1 LVWLSATFIKKE
13 RNVFMLTTIRG
24 KTTEIGVGI
33 DQPFRIIG
41 ERINPTGHKKLAAA
55 LTERDFDY
63 IRQLA
68 ATQVADGA
76 EILDVNVG
84 VAGLDDVFLLPEVI
98 QIVTDEVDMPICID
112 TPNPEALAAALS
124 VTPGKPLVNSVNGEE
139 ASLNT
144 VLPLVKEY
152 NAAVIALTMDDDGIP
167 SDPEKRLA
175 IAAKI
180 IERASKAGIPIEDI
194 IVDPLVMTVGA
205 DSQAAAVTIKTI
217 KLVKEN
223 FGVNINLGASNVS
236 FGLPDRHTVNQSF
249 LALAMGAGATCA
261 ITHPRK
267 MGLTIRAID
276 LLLGRDDFGMRY
288 ITYWREQQSN

>member
-1 LVWLSATFIKKE
+1 
-13 RNVFMLTTIRG
+13 MLTTIRG
-24 KTTEIGVGI
+24 KTTEIGIGI

-68 ATQVADGA
+68 ATQAVDGA

-84 VAGLDDVFLLPEVI
+84 VAGLDDVSLLPEVI

-139 ASLNT
+139 ASLKT

-167 SDPEKRLA
+167 GDPEKRLA

-194 IVDPLVMTVGA
+194 VVDPLVMTVGA
-205 DSQAAAVTIKTI
+205 DSQAATVTIKTI
-217 KLVKEN
+217 ELVKEK

>member
-1 LVWLSATFIKKE
+1 
-13 RNVFMLTTIRG
+13 MLTTLQG
-24 KTTEIGVGI
+24 KTTEIGIGI

-55 LTERDFDY
+55 LSERDFDY

-68 ATQVADGA
+68 ATQIANGAD
-76 EILDVNVG
+76 ILDVNVG
-84 VAGLDDVFLLPEVI
+84 VAGLDDVSLLPEVI
-98 QIVTDEVDMPICID
+98 QIVTDEVDIPICID

-124 VTPGKPLVNSVNGEE
+124 VTPGKPLINSVNGEE

-144 VLPLVKEY
+144 VLPLVKEF

-194 IVDPLVMTVGA
+194 VVDPLVMTVGA
-205 DSQAAAVTIKTI
+205 DSQAATVTIKTI
-217 KLVKEN
+217 ELVKEK

-267 MGLTIRAID
+267 LGLTIRAID

>member
-1 LVWLSATFIKKE
+1 
-13 RNVFMLTTIRG
+13 MLTTIRG
-24 KTTEIGVGI
+24 KTTEIGIGI

-68 ATQVADGA
+68 ATQIANGAD
-76 EILDVNVG
+76 ILDVNVG
-84 VAGLDDVFLLPEVI
+84 VAGLDDVSLLPEVI
-98 QIVTDEVDMPICID
+98 QIVTDEVDIPICID

-124 VTPGKPLVNSVNGEE
+124 VTPGKPLINSVNGEE

-175 IAAKI
+175 VAAKI

-194 IVDPLVMTVGA
+194 VVDPLVMTVGA
-205 DSQAAAVTIKTI
+205 DSQAAVVTIKTI

-267 MGLTIRAID
+267 LGLTIRAID

-288 ITYWREQQSN
+288 ITYWRGQQPD

>member
-1 LVWLSATFIKKE
+1 
-13 RNVFMLTTIRG
+13 MLTTIRG

-63 IRQLA
+63 IRRLA
-68 ATQVADGA
+68 ATQIANGAD
-76 EILDVNVG
+76 ILDVNVG
-84 VAGLDDVFLLPEVI
+84 VAGLDDVSLLPEVI
-98 QIVTDEVDMPICID
+98 QIVTDEVDIPICID

-124 VTPGKPLVNSVNGEE
+124 VTPGKPLINSVNGEE

-180 IERASKAGIPIEDI
+180 IERAAKAGIPIEDI
-194 IVDPLVMTVGA
+194 VVDPLVMTVGA
-205 DSQAAAVTIKTI
+205 DSQSAVVTIKTI

-236 FGLPDRHTVNQSF
+236 FGLPNRHTVNQSF

-267 MGLTIRAID
+267 LGLTIRAID

-288 ITYWREQQSN
+288 ITYWRGQQPD

>member
-1 LVWLSATFIKKE
+1 
-13 RNVFMLTTIRG
+13 MLTTIRG
-24 KTTEIGVGI
+24 KTTEIGIGI

-55 LTERDFDY
+55 LTERDYDY

-68 ATQVADGA
+68 ATQVSNGA

-84 VAGLDDVFLLPEVI
+84 VAGLDDVSLLPEVI
-98 QIVTDEVDMPICID
+98 QIVTDEVDIPICID

-124 VTPGKPLVNSVNGEE
+124 VTPGKPLINSVNGEE

-194 IVDPLVMTVGA
+194 VVDPLVMTVGA
-205 DSQAAAVTIKTI
+205 DSQAAVVTIKTI

-267 MGLTIRAID
+267 LGLTIRAID

-288 ITYWREQQSN
+288 ITYWRGQQPD

>member
-1 LVWLSATFIKKE
+1 
-13 RNVFMLTTIRG
+13 MLTTIRG
-24 KTTEIGVGI
+24 KTTEVGIGI

-68 ATQVADGA
+68 AIQVANGA

-84 VAGLDDVFLLPEVI
+84 IAGLDDVSLLPEVI
-98 QIVTDEVDMPICID
+98 QIVTDEVDIPICID
-112 TPNPEALAAALS
+112 TPNPKALAAALS

-144 VLPLVKEY
+144 VLPLVKEF

-167 SDPEKRLA
+167 SEPEKRLA

-194 IVDPLVMTVGA
+194 VVDPLVMTVGA
-205 DSQAAAVTIKTI
+205 DSQSATVTIKTI
-217 KLVKEN
+217 KLVKEK

-267 MGLTIRAID
+267 LGLTIRAID
-276 LLLGRDDFGMRY
+276 LLLGRDNFGMRY
-288 ITYWREQQSN
+288 ITYWRGQQPD

>member
-1 LVWLSATFIKKE
+1 MI
-13 RNVFMLTTIRG
+13 TTIRG
-24 KTTEIGVGI
+24 KTTEIGIGI

-63 IRQLA
+63 IRRLA
-68 ATQVADGA
+68 ASQIANGAD
-76 EILDVNVG
+76 ILDVNVG
-84 VAGLDDVFLLPEVI
+84 VAGLDDVSLLPEVI
-98 QIVTDEVDMPICID
+98 QIVTDEVDIPICID

-124 VTPGKPLVNSVNGEE
+124 VTPGKPLINSVNGEE

-167 SDPEKRLA
+167 SDPEKRLT

-180 IERASKAGIPIEDI
+180 IERAAKTGIPIEDI
-194 IVDPLVMTVGA
+194 VVDPLVMTAGA
-205 DSQAAAVTIKTI
+205 DSQAAVVTIKTI

-267 MGLTIRAID
+267 LGLTIRAID

-288 ITYWREQQSN
+288 IKD

>member
-1 LVWLSATFIKKE
+1 
-13 RNVFMLTTIRG
+13 MLTTIRG
-24 KTTEIGVGI
+24 KTTEIGIGI

-55 LTERDFDY
+55 LTERDFGY

-68 ATQVADGA
+68 ATQIANGAD
-76 EILDVNVG
+76 ILDVNVG
-84 VAGLDDVFLLPEVI
+84 VAGLDDVSLLPEVI
-98 QIVTDEVDMPICID
+98 QIVTDEVDIPICID

-124 VTPGKPLVNSVNGEE
+124 VTPGKPLINSVNGEE

-194 IVDPLVMTVGA
+194 VVDPLVMTVGA
-205 DSQAAAVTIKTI
+205 DSQAAVVTIKTI

-267 MGLTIRAID
+267 LGLTIRAID

-288 ITYWREQQSN
+288 ITYWRGQQPD

>member
-1 LVWLSATFIKKE
+1 
-13 RNVFMLTTIRG
+13 MLTTIRG
-24 KTTEIGVGI
+24 KTTEIGIGI

-68 ATQVADGA
+68 ATQIANGAD
-76 EILDVNVG
+76 ILDVNVG
-84 VAGLDDVFLLPEVI
+84 VAGLDDVSLLPEVI
-98 QIVTDEVDMPICID
+98 QIVTDEVDIPICID

-124 VTPGKPLVNSVNGEE
+124 VTPGKPLINSVNGEE
-139 ASLNT
+139 ASLNA

-175 IAAKI
+175 VAAKI

-194 IVDPLVMTVGA
+194 VIDPLVMTVGA
-205 DSQAAAVTIKTI
+205 DSQAAVVTIKTI

-267 MGLTIRAID
+267 LGLTIRAID

-288 ITYWREQQSN
+288 ITYWRGQQPD

>member
-1 LVWLSATFIKKE
+1 
-13 RNVFMLTTIRG
+13 MLTTIRG
-24 KTTEIGVGI
+24 KTTEIGIGI

-55 LTERDFDY
+55 LTERDYDY

-68 ATQVADGA
+68 ATQVSNGA

-84 VAGLDDVFLLPEVI
+84 VAGLDDVSLLPEVI
-98 QIVTDEVDMPICID
+98 QIVTDEVDIPICID

-124 VTPGKPLVNSVNGEE
+124 VTPGKPLINSVNGEE

-194 IVDPLVMTVGA
+194 VVDPLVMTVGA
-205 DSQAAAVTIKTI
+205 DSQAAVVTIKTI

-267 MGLTIRAID
+267 LGLTIRAID
-276 LLLGRDDFGMRY
+276 LLLGRDNFGMRY
-288 ITYWREQQSN
+288 ITYWRGQQPD

>member
-1 LVWLSATFIKKE
+1 
-13 RNVFMLTTIRG
+13 MLTTIRG
-24 KTTEIGVGI
+24 KTTEIGIGI

-68 ATQVADGA
+68 ATQIANGAD
-76 EILDVNVG
+76 ILDVNVG
-84 VAGLDDVFLLPEVI
+84 VAGLDDVSLLPEVI
-98 QIVTDEVDMPICID
+98 QIVTDEVDIPICID

-124 VTPGKPLVNSVNGEE
+124 VTPGKPLINSVNGEE

-180 IERASKAGIPIEDI
+180 IERAAKAGIPIEDI
-194 IVDPLVMTVGA
+194 VVDPLVMTAGA
-205 DSQAAAVTIKTI
+205 DSQAAVVTIKTI

-267 MGLTIRAID
+267 LGLTIRAID

-288 ITYWREQQSN
+288 ITYWRGQQPD

>member
-1 LVWLSATFIKKE
+1 
-13 RNVFMLTTIRG
+13 MLTTIRG

-63 IRQLA
+63 IRQLTTA
-68 ATQVADGA
+68 QVANGA

-84 VAGLDDVFLLPEVI
+84 VAGLDDVSLLPEVI
-98 QIVTDEVDMPICID
+98 QIVTDEVDIPICID

-124 VTPGKPLVNSVNGEE
+124 VMPGKPLINSVNGEE

-180 IERASKAGIPIEDI
+180 IERAAKAGIPIEDI
-194 IVDPLVMTVGA
+194 VVDPLVMTVGA
-205 DSQAAAVTIKTI
+205 DSQSAVVTIKTI

-236 FGLPDRHTVNQSF
+236 FGLPNRHTVNQSF

-267 MGLTIRAID
+267 LGLTIRAID

-288 ITYWREQQSN
+288 ITYWRGQQPD

>member
-1 LVWLSATFIKKE
+1 
-13 RNVFMLTTIRG
+13 MQTTIRG
-24 KTTEIGVGI
+24 KTTEIGIGI

-41 ERINPTGHKKLAAA
+41 ERINPTGHKKLATA

-68 ATQVADGA
+68 ATQIANGAD
-76 EILDVNVG
+76 ILDVNVG
-84 VAGLDDVFLLPEVI
+84 VAGLDDVSLLPEVI
-98 QIVTDEVDMPICID
+98 QIVTDEVDIPICID

-124 VTPGKPLVNSVNGEE
+124 VTPGKPLINSVNGEE

-194 IVDPLVMTVGA
+194 VVDPLVMTVGA
-205 DSQAAAVTIKTI
+205 DSQAAVVTIKTI

-267 MGLTIRAID
+267 LGLTIRAID

-288 ITYWREQQSN
+288 ITYWRGQQPD

>member
-1 LVWLSATFIKKE
+1 
-13 RNVFMLTTIRG
+13 MLTTIRG
-24 KTTEIGVGI
+24 KTTEIGIGI

-68 ATQVADGA
+68 TTQAVDGA

-84 VAGLDDVFLLPEVI
+84 VAGLDDVSLLPEVI

-139 ASLNT
+139 ASLKT

-167 SDPEKRLA
+167 GDPEKRLA

-194 IVDPLVMTVGA
+194 VVDPLVMTVGA
-205 DSQAAAVTIKTI
+205 DSQAATVTIKTI
-217 KLVKEN
+217 ELVKEK

>member
-1 LVWLSATFIKKE
+1 
-13 RNVFMLTTIRG
+13 MLTTIQG
-24 KTTEIGVGI
+24 KTTEIGIGI

-55 LTERDFDY
+55 LTEREFDY

-84 VAGLDDVFLLPEVI
+84 VAGLDDVSLLPEVI
-98 QIVTDEVDMPICID
+98 QIVTDEVDIPICID

-144 VLPLVKEY
+144 VLPLVKEF

-175 IAAKI
+175 VAAKI

-194 IVDPLVMTVGA
+194 VVDPLVMTVGA
-205 DSQAAAVTIKTI
+205 DSQAAVVTIKTI

-267 MGLTIRAID
+267 LGLTIRATD
-276 LLLGRDDFGMRY
+276 LLLGRDNFGMRY
-288 ITYWREQQSN
+288 ITYWREQKPD

>member
-1 LVWLSATFIKKE
+1 
-13 RNVFMLTTIRG
+13 MLTTLQG
-24 KTTEIGVGI
+24 KTTEIGIGI

-55 LTERDFDY
+55 LSERDFDY

-68 ATQVADGA
+68 ATQIANGAD
-76 EILDVNVG
+76 ILDVNVG
-84 VAGLDDVFLLPEVI
+84 VAGLDDVSLLPEVI
-98 QIVTDEVDMPICID
+98 QIVTDEVDIPICID

-124 VTPGKPLVNSVNGEE
+124 VTPGKPLINSVNGEE

-144 VLPLVKEY
+144 VLPLVKEF

-167 SDPEKRLA
+167 SDPDKRLA

-194 IVDPLVMTVGA
+194 VVDPLVMTVGA
-205 DSQAAAVTIKTI
+205 DSQAATVTIKTI
-217 KLVKEN
+217 ELVKEK

-267 MGLTIRAID
+267 LGLTIRATD
-276 LLLGRDDFGMRY
+276 LLLGRDNFGMRY
-288 ITYWREQQSN
+288 ITYWREQKPD

>member
-1 LVWLSATFIKKE
+1 
-13 RNVFMLTTIRG
+13 MLTTIRG
-24 KTTEIGVGI
+24 KTTEIGIGI

-68 ATQVADGA
+68 TIQVADGA

-84 VAGLDDVFLLPEVI
+84 VAGLDDVSLLPEVI
-98 QIVTDEVDMPICID
+98 QIVTDEVDIPICID
-112 TPNPEALAAALS
+112 TPNPKALAAALS
-124 VTPGKPLVNSVNGEE
+124 VTPGKPLINSVNGEE

-194 IVDPLVMTVGA
+194 VVDPLVMTVGA
-205 DSQAAAVTIKTI
+205 DSQAAVVTIKTI

-236 FGLPDRHTVNQSF
+236 FGLPDRHTINQSF

-267 MGLTIRAID
+267 LGLTIRAID
-276 LLLGRDDFGMRY
+276 LLLGRDNFGMRY
-288 ITYWREQQSN
+288 ITYWRGQQPD

>member
-1 LVWLSATFIKKE
+1 
-13 RNVFMLTTIRG
+13 MLTTIRG
-24 KTTEIGVGI
+24 KTTEVGIGI

-55 LTERDFDY
+55 LTERDYDY

-68 ATQVADGA
+68 ATQVSNGA

-84 VAGLDDVFLLPEVI
+84 VAGLDDVSLLPEVI
-98 QIVTDEVDMPICID
+98 QIVTDEVDIPICID

-124 VTPGKPLVNSVNGEE
+124 VTPGKPLINSVNGEE

-144 VLPLVKEY
+144 VLPLVKEF

-167 SDPEKRLA
+167 SEPEKRLA

-194 IVDPLVMTVGA
+194 VVDPLVMTVGA
-205 DSQAAAVTIKTI
+205 DSQSATVTIKII
-217 KLVKEN
+217 KLVKEK

-267 MGLTIRAID
+267 LGLTIRAID

-288 ITYWREQQSN
+288 ITYWRGQQPD

>member
-1 LVWLSATFIKKE
+1 
-13 RNVFMLTTIRG
+13 MLTTIRG
-24 KTTEIGVGI
+24 KTTEIGIGI

-68 ATQVADGA
+68 ATQIANGA

-84 VAGLDDVFLLPEVI
+84 VAGLDDVSLLPEVI
-98 QIVTDEVDMPICID
+98 QIVTDEVDIPICID
-112 TPNPEALAAALS
+112 TPNSEALAAALS
-124 VTPGKPLVNSVNGEE
+124 VTPGKPLINSVNGEE

-175 IAAKI
+175 VAAKI
-180 IERASKAGIPIEDI
+180 IERADKAGIPIEDI
-194 IVDPLVMTVGA
+194 VVDPLVMTVGA
-205 DSQAAAVTIKTI
+205 DSQSAVVTIKTI

-267 MGLTIRAID
+267 LGLTIRAID

-288 ITYWREQQSN
+288 ITYWRGQQPD